1 MNTSTGVLNG
11 TYVGHERPEL
21 GKGEAVD
28 RPDTSPTIRLLS
40 QQSGRS
46 AWSSATSFCLQTNG
60 FLLKVRSETAEPLGL
75 DLGHS

>member
-1 MNTSTGVLNG
+1 MKTSTGALNG
-11 TYVGHERPEL
+11 TYVGYERREL

-28 RPDTSPTIRLLS
+28 RPYTSRTIRLLN

-46 AWSSATSFCLQTNG
+46 AWSSASSFCLQTNG
-60 FLLKVRSETAEPLGL
+60 FLLKVHSETADPLDL

>member
-1 MNTSTGVLNG
+1 MNTSTNVLNG
-11 TYVGHERPEL
+11 TYVGHERREL

-28 RPDTSPTIRLLS
+28 RPYTSRTIKLLN

-46 AWSSATSFCLQTNG
+46 SWSSATSFCLQTNG
-60 FLLKVRSETAEPLGL
+60 FLLKFHSETADPLGL

>member
-11 TYVGHERPEL
+11 TYVGHERREL

-46 AWSSATSFCLQTNG
+46 ACSSATSFCLQTNG
-60 FLLKVRSETAEPLGL
+60 FLLKVHSETAEPLGL